1 MFNFVKLLILVSA
14 LLMSIQSTASN
25 VQRSLAQNPEP
36 QKSIQPKKTESNV
49 SIEWVEPRKFR
60 DVDHPT
66 TSRKRYRES
75 VLHEL
80 ETFLASLG
88 EELPLGYKL
97 RMKVTDLDMAG
108 TVQTAGMA
116 GLNDFSSQG
125 SLGMQDYRI
134 MRDIDIPRMTFS
146 YEYIDENGQVLKQ
159 EEVVLKDMSY
169 LTRGRT
175 VNKSTTLHYEKVMI
189 SRWFEETFVVDDL

>member
-1 MFNFVKLLILVSA
+1 MFNIVKSLVLVSA

-25 VQRSLAQNPEP
+25 MQRSQAQNPEP
-36 QKSIQPKKTESNV
+36 QESTEPKKTESNV
-49 SIEWVEPRKFR
+49 SIEWVEPQKFR

-75 VLHEL
+75 VFLEL
-80 ETFLASLG
+80 ETFFASLG
-88 EELPLGYKL
+88 EKLPLGHTL
-97 RMKVTDLDMAG
+97 HLKVTNLDMAG
-108 TVQTAGMA
+108 TVQTPGMA
-116 GLNDFSSQG
+116 GLNNFSNQG

-146 YEYIDENGQVLKQ
+146 YEYLDDKGQIVKQ

-189 SRWFEETFVVDDL
+189 SEWFEETLLPES